1 MIVLKEY
8 LEVLNA
14 LNINER
20 QFTTLLSV
28 HLSAEGDKTHIAAI
42 KEFIFKQ
49 GVVKDDKR
57 VLISHD
63 EMVDL
68 VTKSLITNVNAKL
81 EVTDKFRSVLN
92 TPASMFDEMWNT
104 YPSFAIINSTN
115 IPLKSGNR
123 LQLQLQYLKTI
134 KSSIVEHNRILDDIR
149 YGKKHKLIVM
159 NITNFIN
166 SKFWEA
172 LREQRLSIS
181 ELVANDVAAINDV
194 DL

>member
-63 EMVDL
+63 EMIDL
-68 VTKSLITNVNAKL
+68 VTKSLMTNVNAKL